1 MLLIVEGREITAF
14 QEWKL
19 QKVSNYL
26 SDRFQVDWIPKN
38 LKSFKAA
45 FLKKIFLGLREG
57 SDSREMCGN
66 RRHEAWR

>member
-1 MLLIVEGREITAF
+1 MYLCVLLIVEGREITAF

-45 FLKKIFLGLREG
+45 FLKHFFFGLERG
-57 SDSREMCGN
+57 IG
-66 RRHEAWR
+66 